1 MKRSS
6 PAFSKK
12 KKKVKADLTAQ
23 KVLYAAKRLK
33 IEILKKNNK
42 ENSDRNNN
50 KTLIR

>member
-6 PAFSKK
+6 PAFS

-33 IEILKKNNK
+33 IEILKKTIK
-42 ENSDRNNN
+42 RIPTEIIT
-50 KTLIR
+50 KH